1 MNKQQAIR
9 AVSTRAGVD
18 EPTTRRVL
26 EVFFDV
32 VVREV
37 AAGGT
42 VSVAAF
48 GSFERVEKAARVGRN
63 PRKGEGL
70 VIPPTRAPKFRP
82 FPAFRE
88 FVADPGTLPVGRP
101 VGQRKPRD
109 RAAA

>member
-9 AVSTRAGVD
+9 AVSTRAEVD
-18 EPTTRRVL
+18 EQTTRRVL
-26 EVFFDV
+26 ETFFDV

-70 VIPPTRAPKFRP
+70 VIPPTLAPKFRP

-88 FVADPGTLPVGRP
+88 FVADPQLLPDRP

>member
-9 AVSTRAGVD
+9 AVATRAEVD

-26 EVFFDV
+26 ETFFDV

-48 GSFERVEKAARVGRN
+48 GSFERAERATRVGRN
-63 PRKGEGL
+63 PQTGDGV
-70 VIPPTRAPKFRP
+70 VIPPTLAPKFRP

-88 FVADPGTLPVGRP
+88 FVADPQLLPDRPVGR
-101 VGQRKPRD
+101 RKPRD
-109 RAAA
+109 CAAA